1 MSKGW
6 QRSLGLVSALM
17 GASAPGVAAAVP
29 STALVE
35 GALFS
40 SGGGAAADGNYTAT
54 VSYVDA
60 GGAVQW
66 SESGLLLQVKGGQF
80 AATLGKK
87 TPLAPGVFATAV
99 QMTLQ
104 IGSDPPLPAVTLGS
118 VPLALRAGLAEGL
131 DCSGCVKANQLD
143 PSVTQG
149 LAKATDLQGLAKL
162 SDLSSY
168 AKVSDLSGYA
178 KASDLTG
185 LAKTADLAD
194 YVKASSLAKVAA
206 TGSYADL
213 GNLPVL
219 AKLGT
224 SCGTG
229 LVLKGLK
236 ADGSYECVAG
246 GVSAASLPKDGLD
259 EISNGL
265 LTTQF
270 TEIGASLKTPIAILD
285 AFPAGTTDE
294 IAVPDLGTAEDVQV
308 ALDIVNSDVSK
319 LKVTVYDPNGNAYV
333 LHDKTT
339 TGTALKTTY
348 PSLTALIS
356 GDLGSWTGK
365 NPKGKWSISVA
376 DLAGNIGGTDGA
388 LQSWSIQVKTLSNAK
403 VGVGGVLM
411 MYRSAGAPLPCSA
424 SVAGGQY
431 FDTQTNTLR
440 YCDGKVWRS
449 LADSCGNGVLEVT
462 EECDDGNLV
471 DNDGCSAICVAS
483 TGFSKAKAGKSCLDN
498 FNAGVSANLKL
509 ANGVFWIDPDG
520 AGAAAPMQ
528 VYCDMVS
535 DGGGW
540 TLVMKSGDGGSHSWS
555 TQDQGSSGNLL
566 STAQPP
572 SNTHYKFSDAL
583 INQIKEAVTKSGD
596 QIAVRLH
603 ESQAYNVKKF
613 GKASCKLCTSYAD
626 ACNANCVW
634 GTDTYSTTPNWSNLS
649 DGDDWKYYLGAANT
663 GATRGFQRMSVY
675 GRNNCAFH
683 YGWVGDCL
691 GGSMW
696 VR

>member
-1 MSKGW
+1 MQNSW
-6 QRSLGLVSALM
+6 RMGLVAATLWL
-17 GASAPGVAAAVP
+17 AAASP
-29 STALVE
+29 ALAQVQTVQVE
-35 GALFS
+35 GVLTSA
-40 SGGGAAADGNYTAT
+40 GGGAAADGSYSLT
-54 VSYVDA
+54 VQLLDA
-60 GGAVQW
+60 QAGKVVW
-66 SESGLLLQVKGGQF
+66 SEAGLVAAVKGGQF
-80 AATLGKK
+80 ALALGTK
-87 TPLAPGVFATAV
+87 TPLTAAAV
-99 QMTLQ
+99 AGDRWMQLQ
-104 IGSDPPLPAVTLGS
+104 VGSDPALPS
-118 VPLALRAGLAEGL
+118 VPTRSVLYAVRAQLADSLE
-131 DCSGCVKANQLD
+131 CSGCVKAGHLD
-143 PSVTQG
+143 PNITQG
-149 LAKATDLQGLAKL
+149 FVKSADLQGFAKI
-162 SDLSSY
+162 SDLSAY
-168 AKVSDLSGYA
+168 AKLSDLSGYA
-178 KASDLTG
+178 KSSDLSAY
-185 LAKTADLAD
+185 AKTSDLAEF
-194 YVKASSLAKVAA
+194 VKASGLAKVAG
-206 TGSYADL
+206 TGSYTDL

-236 ADGSYECVAG
+236 ADGSYECTAG
-246 GVSAASLPKDGLD
+246 GVSTANLPKDGLD

-270 TEIGASLKTPIAILD
+270 TEIGASLKTPIAIAD

-294 IAVPDLGTAEDVQV
+294 IAVPDLGTAEDLQV
-308 ALDIVNSDVSK
+308 ALDIVNSDISK
-319 LKVTVYDPNGNAYV
+319 LKVTVYDPTGTAYV
-333 LHDKTT
+333 LHDKGGS
-339 TGTALKTTY
+339 GTVLKTSY
-348 PSLTALIS
+348 PSTTAPVS
-356 GDLGSWTGK
+356 GDLSAWTGK

-388 LQSWSIQVKTLSNAK
+388 LQAWSIQVKTLSSVK

-411 MYRSAGAPLPCSA
+411 MFRSAGAPLPCSA

-462 EECDDGNLV
+462 EECDDGNLI
-471 DNDGCSAICVAS
+471 DNDGCSAVCVAA
-483 TGFSKAKAGKSCLDN
+483 TGFSKSKAGKSCLDN
-498 FNAGVSANLKL
+498 FNAGTAANLKL
-509 ANGVFWIDPDG
+509 ANGVYWLDPDG
-520 AGAAAPMQ
+520 SGAAAPFQ
-528 VYCDMVS
+528 AYCDMVS

-540 TLVMKSGDGGSHSWS
+540 TLVMKSGDGGSHSWA

-572 SNTHYKFSDAL
+572 TNVHYKFSDAL
-583 INQIKEAVTKSGD
+583 INQIKEAVAKQPD

-603 ESQAYNVKKF
+603 ESQVYNVKKF
-613 GKASCKLCTSYAD
+613 GKSSCKLCTSYAD

-634 GTDTYSTTPNWSNLS
+634 GTDTYSATPTWSNLA

-691 GGSMW
+691 GGSLW